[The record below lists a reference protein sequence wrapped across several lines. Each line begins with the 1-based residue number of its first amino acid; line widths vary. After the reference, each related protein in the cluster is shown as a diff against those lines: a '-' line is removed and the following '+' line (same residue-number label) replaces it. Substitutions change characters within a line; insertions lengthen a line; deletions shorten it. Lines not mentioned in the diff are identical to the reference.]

1 MKNKLDLVQ
10 MDLPEKHKTIED
22 TFLIES
28 LLDSSKKID
37 DIYDTLLEEE
47 KKTFLRWLEL
57 EFLHKLLVVKK
68 SNERLVSDF
77 GKPGQLFPNGDA
89 NNIKIDYLE
98 DWIKEKKASLVN
110 TKLNETE
117 GKLASVGSYLGQP
130 TNDLANNLFDFLIL
144 NYRPN
149 QKTKVK
155 YINILH
161 YLKND
166 SNKELYVFNVKQVD
180 YIKMI
185 KEKTGIQ
192 IKKFQKSERYLAIE
206 KPVLNALEVTF
217 RT

>member
-89 NNIKIDYLE
+89 NNIKIDYLQ
-98 DWIKEKKASLVN
+98 DWIKEKKAKTIIPDLKEIDLSDTIAIDKIIYLQ
-110 TKLNETE
+110 KL
-117 GKLASVGSYLGQP
+117 GVI
-130 TNDLANNLFDFLIL
+130 DFL
-144 NYRPN
+144 RSQQPFVSVPD
-149 QKTKVK
+149 KVSQVLSAITG
-155 YINILH
+155 INIYSIRPMLRPIMNKDLEH
-161 YLKND
+161 GKNPLNSKNAVD
-166 SNKELYVFNVKQVD
+166 RVEKQLIRIGFNLD
-180 YIKMI
+180 
-185 KEKTGIQ
+185 ET
-192 IKKFQKSERYLAIE
+192 
-206 KPVLNALEVTF
+206 N
-217 RT
+217 